1 MTHFVHFLGQVI
13 SKDILHKAS
22 DDLTQEKGET
32 FVVIKN
38 LSFYTEQHSYLLV
51 FP

>member
-13 SKDILHKAS
+13 SKDILLKAS
-22 DDLTQEKGET
+22 DDVTQEKGET

-38 LSFYTEQHSYLLV
+38 LSFYTEHSYLLV